1 MKDHFLHVILISGAI
16 SHFEQ
21 LSPAE
26 VQCVPHKTN
35 EVASHSLLC
44 YKLKPF
50 SGRIPSRLLLM
61 RVIMNRLAAAVSSFA
76 WMSPTAI
83 SDPRVARKIMASLP
97 APAAEM
103 VKSLDPRGTA
113 VDDLTLLD
121 STGDELFVQF
131 FNTNQN
137 VGEKASDDLHRLQYT
152 VLAGKLLFS
161 LTRETTGIIAWSCN
175 PRMNR

>member
-1 MKDHFLHVILISGAI
+1 
-16 SHFEQ
+16 
-21 LSPAE
+21 
-26 VQCVPHKTN
+26 
-35 EVASHSLLC
+35 
-44 YKLKPF
+44 
-50 SGRIPSRLLLM
+50 
-61 RVIMNRLAAAVSSFA
+61 
-76 WMSPTAI
+76 
-83 SDPRVARKIMASLP
+83 MASLP

-161 LTRETTGIIAWSCN
+161 LTRETTGIIA
-175 PRMNR
+175 